1 MAAPTDA
8 RAPFAATEKPEST
21 VLDFTDVPSSGV
33 HDEKFYS
40 ADKPA
45 PIQHSQDV
53 FSAVPSMLL
62 WQAGKQQAQNA
73 FSIYANIDLLR
84 PYFHV
89 EPQEVRA
96 RILESFLPRWPSH
109 YAPLG
114 YGLSGHC
121 LALLLGN
128 AFHPVHSHL
137 FFYTVWL
144 LLGGPTAAKLSAAA
158 QWAIKALYIGEGGG
172 GRVAI
177 ESTTSSGARLVG
189 MDGTCVHSTCGL
201 QRGESAVRVRQRP
214 RFSAPAHHILRAFPS
229 RRLEPALDYQEMRNS
244 RPAEA
249 RQGGQGSS
257 HDARKREGSSSV
269 QTDECQGT
277 GTKMPVVHTLCLR
290 YALRDNARRVTQN
303 VVRIDCTAGQCTL
316 TNPADRS
323 APAKTFCFDGAY
335 DANST
340 TEQIYDDIVYPIVES
355 VSEGYNGTVFAYG
368 QTGCGKSF
376 SMQGTPRV
384 PQQKGIIPRSFEHVF
399 EAIAAADSSKYLVHA
414 SYLEIYNE
422 DVRDLLAEDTR
433 KRLDLKE
440 HPDKGVYVPGLSLVP
455 VHDVAT
461 CESVMERGW
470 RNRSVGST
478 LMNADSSRSH
488 SIFTIHLEQMELNA
502 RNNIRTGKLNLV
514 DLAGSERQ
522 AKTGASGE
530 RLREA
535 TKINLSLSAL
545 GNVISALVDGRS
557 KHIPYRDSKLTRLL
571 QDSLG
576 GNTRTLMLACISPA
590 DVNYDETLSTL
601 RYASRAKNIQNRPC
615 VNEDPKDALLR
626 EYRQELERLKQLLS
640 GASFMATPADACH
653 AGSIVRDARSPR
665 FPFFAPS
672 TDQPDNNSEVV
683 NQLKND
689 YEAQMTELRN
699 KYREEQESRAKLMMD
714 VEKMRS
720 QFQMQMQ
727 KVNNNHLQVEEPE
740 RWAEPVGT
748 PEDPEIRAPNA
759 SPCFGNQED
768 PASLAQMQARALE
781 RLRELQGRMLG
792 GEKKHDAEL
801 KARRAKRKSIAEKRI
816 RALAEALAK
825 VDDEE
830 RTLLPDYDDINE
842 ELKVKSSLIRKA
854 KRKIQTLEQEV
865 RDLQREFETERTD
878 YLETIRRQDQQLRLL
893 SQILDKVQP
902 CIRRD
907 SNYADLEAVK
917 AQSVWDQD
925 AQRWRLPELT
935 VQQTKLPP
943 AAGT

>member
-1 MAAPTDA
+1 MTQ
-8 RAPFAATEKPEST
+8 ES
-21 VLDFTDVPSSGV
+21 VKVVVRCRP
-33 HDEKFYS
+33 
-40 ADKPA
+40 
-45 PIQHSQDV
+45 
-53 FSAVPSMLL
+53 M
-62 WQAGKQQAQNA
+62 NA
-73 FSIYANIDLLR
+73 K
-84 PYFHV
+84 
-89 EPQEVRA
+89 E
-96 RILESFLPRWPSH
+96 
-109 YAPLG
+109 
-114 YGLSGHC
+114 
-121 LALLLGN
+121 
-128 AFHPVHSHL
+128 
-137 FFYTVWL
+137 
-144 LLGGPTAAKLSAAA
+144 
-158 QWAIKALYIGEGGG
+158 
-172 GRVAI
+172 
-177 ESTTSSGARLVG
+177 
-189 MDGTCVHSTCGL
+189 
-201 QRGESAVRVRQRP
+201 
-214 RFSAPAHHILRAFPS
+214 
-229 RRLEPALDYQEMRNS
+229 
-244 RPAEA
+244 
-249 RQGGQGSS
+249 
-257 HDARKREGSSSV
+257 RE
-269 QTDECQGT
+269 QKC
-277 GTKMPVVHTLCLR
+277 
-290 YALRDNARRVTQN
+290 QN
-303 VVRIDCTAGQCTL
+303 VVRIDCVAGQCTL

-335 DANST
+335 DPSST

-433 KRLDLKE
+433 RRLDLKE

-455 VHDVAT
+455 VHDVAS

-470 RNRSVGST
+470 RNRSVGAT

-522 AKTGASGE
+522 TKTGASGE

-640 GASFMATPADACH
+640 GGSFMATPSDATP
-653 AGSIVRDARSPR
+653 AEAASSATPEEL
-665 FPFFAPS
+665 
-672 TDQPDNNSEVV
+672 PDSNSEVV

-720 QFQMQMQ
+720 QFKMQMQ
-727 KVNNNHLQVEEPE
+727 QVEQNQREKDVSQEVNNNHLKVDEQETD
-740 RWAEPVGT
+740 RWAEPVAT
-748 PEDPEIRAPNA
+748 PEKPEIRAPNA

-768 PASLAQMQARALE
+768 PAIMAQMQAKALE

-792 GEKKHDAEL
+792 GEKKHDVEL

-830 RTLLPDYDDINE
+830 RTLLPDYDDINA
-842 ELKVKSSLIRKA
+842 ELKVKSSMIRKA

-943 AAGT
+943 AAGIQPGARVTQNTGDAPSLTASTFDASSQRNRPSFGSDFVNSILKKPHRQEELLNGVPEAPSNGVRAAAAFGGLVRAGQLAARLHRGAAAEIRASRSLPTTGVGKQYAWGTTGSENGEGALQRRPLQLESLDLDNLRRQPRTADRLAAAELLEWPT

>member
-1 MAAPTDA
+1 MTQ
-8 RAPFAATEKPEST
+8 ES
-21 VLDFTDVPSSGV
+21 VKVVVRCRP
-33 HDEKFYS
+33 
-40 ADKPA
+40 
-45 PIQHSQDV
+45 
-53 FSAVPSMLL
+53 M
-62 WQAGKQQAQNA
+62 NA
-73 FSIYANIDLLR
+73 K
-84 PYFHV
+84 
-89 EPQEVRA
+89 E
-96 RILESFLPRWPSH
+96 
-109 YAPLG
+109 
-114 YGLSGHC
+114 
-121 LALLLGN
+121 
-128 AFHPVHSHL
+128 
-137 FFYTVWL
+137 
-144 LLGGPTAAKLSAAA
+144 
-158 QWAIKALYIGEGGG
+158 
-172 GRVAI
+172 
-177 ESTTSSGARLVG
+177 
-189 MDGTCVHSTCGL
+189 
-201 QRGESAVRVRQRP
+201 
-214 RFSAPAHHILRAFPS
+214 
-229 RRLEPALDYQEMRNS
+229 
-244 RPAEA
+244 
-249 RQGGQGSS
+249 
-257 HDARKREGSSSV
+257 RE
-269 QTDECQGT
+269 QKC
-277 GTKMPVVHTLCLR
+277 
-290 YALRDNARRVTQN
+290 QN
-303 VVRIDCTAGQCTL
+303 VVRIDCAAGQCTL

-335 DANST
+335 DSNST

-376 SMQGTPRV
+376 SMQGAPRA

-455 VHDVAT
+455 VHDVSS

-470 RNRSVGST
+470 RNRSVGAT

-502 RNNIRTGKLNLV
+502 RNSIRTGKLNLV

-640 GASFMATPADACH
+640 GGSFMATPAASS
-653 AGSIVRDARSPR
+653 ATPEER
-665 FPFFAPS
+665 
-672 TDQPDNNSEVV
+672 PDSNSEVV

-720 QFQMQMQ
+720 LFQMQMQ
-727 KVNNNHLQVEEPE
+727 KVEQKHRDEEISE
-740 RWAEPVGT
+740 RKGDGVIT
-748 PEDPEIRAPNA
+748 D
-759 SPCFGNQED
+759 Q
-768 PASLAQMQARALE
+768 ASLVQMQARALE

-801 KARRAKRKSIAEKRI
+801 KAKRAKRKSMAEKRI

-865 RDLQREFETERTD
+865 RDLQREFESERTD
-878 YLETIRRQDQQLRLL
+878 YLETVRRQDQQLRLL

-925 AQRWRLPELT
+925 AQRWRLPEFT

-943 AAGT
+943 AAGM

>member
-1 MAAPTDA
+1 MTQ
-8 RAPFAATEKPEST
+8 ES
-21 VLDFTDVPSSGV
+21 VKVVVRCRP
-33 HDEKFYS
+33 
-40 ADKPA
+40 
-45 PIQHSQDV
+45 
-53 FSAVPSMLL
+53 M
-62 WQAGKQQAQNA
+62 NA
-73 FSIYANIDLLR
+73 K
-84 PYFHV
+84 
-89 EPQEVRA
+89 E
-96 RILESFLPRWPSH
+96 
-109 YAPLG
+109 
-114 YGLSGHC
+114 
-121 LALLLGN
+121 
-128 AFHPVHSHL
+128 
-137 FFYTVWL
+137 
-144 LLGGPTAAKLSAAA
+144 
-158 QWAIKALYIGEGGG
+158 
-172 GRVAI
+172 
-177 ESTTSSGARLVG
+177 
-189 MDGTCVHSTCGL
+189 
-201 QRGESAVRVRQRP
+201 
-214 RFSAPAHHILRAFPS
+214 
-229 RRLEPALDYQEMRNS
+229 
-244 RPAEA
+244 
-249 RQGGQGSS
+249 
-257 HDARKREGSSSV
+257 RE
-269 QTDECQGT
+269 QKC
-277 GTKMPVVHTLCLR
+277 
-290 YALRDNARRVTQN
+290 QN
-303 VVRIDCTAGQCTL
+303 VVRIDCAAGQCTL

-335 DANST
+335 DCNST

-376 SMQGTPRV
+376 SMQGA

-455 VHDVAT
+455 VHGVSS

-470 RNRSVGST
+470 RNRSVGAT

-640 GASFMATPADACH
+640 GGSFMATPAASS
-653 AGSIVRDARSPR
+653 ATPEER
-665 FPFFAPS
+665 
-672 TDQPDNNSEVV
+672 PDSNSEVV

-699 KYREEQESRAKLMMD
+699 KYREEQESRAQLMMD

-720 QFQMQMQ
+720 LFQMKMQ
-727 KVNNNHLQVEEPE
+727 KVEQKHRDEEISPE
-740 RWAEPVGT
+740 ASRKIIIQNRRT
-748 PEDPEIRAPNA
+748 ISNA
-759 SPCFGNQED
+759 S
-768 PASLAQMQARALE
+768 ALDDLKANAIFCYHLNLMLF

-801 KARRAKRKSIAEKRI
+801 KAKRAKRKSMAEKRI

-865 RDLQREFETERTD
+865 RDLQREFESERTD
-878 YLETIRRQDQQLRLL
+878 YLETVRRQDQQLRLL

-925 AQRWRLPELT
+925 GQRWRLPEFT

-943 AAGT
+943 AAGIQPGGRVAQNIGDTPSLTGSTFETSTHKNKPNFGSDFVNSILKKPHRQEELLNGMPDAPSNGVRAAFGGLVRAGQLAARLHRGAAAQIRATRSLPTTGVGKQYAWATSGSDEGEDSLLPRRPLQLESLDLDNLRREPRTASRMHASEMLEWPS

>member
-1 MAAPTDA
+1 M
-8 RAPFAATEKPEST
+8 S
-21 VLDFTDVPSSGV
+21 
-33 HDEKFYS
+33 
-40 ADKPA
+40 
-45 PIQHSQDV
+45 
-53 FSAVPSMLL
+53 
-62 WQAGKQQAQNA
+62 
-73 FSIYANIDLLR
+73 
-84 PYFHV
+84 
-89 EPQEVRA
+89 RA
-96 RILESFLPRWPSH
+96 RV
-109 YAPLG
+109 
-114 YGLSGHC
+114 GLSVLHATNEHHHTC
-121 LALLLGN
+121 DALTRRS
-128 AFHPVHSHL
+128 AFR
-137 FFYTVWL
+137 
-144 LLGGPTAAKLSAAA
+144 AAMT
-158 QWAIKALYIGEGGG
+158 Q
-172 GRVAI
+172 
-177 ESTTSSGARLVG
+177 ESVK
-189 MDGTCVHSTCGL
+189 VV
-201 QRGESAVRVRQRP
+201 VRCRP
-214 RFSAPAHHILRAFPS
+214 MNTK
-229 RRLEPALDYQEMRNS
+229 E
-244 RPAEA
+244 
-249 RQGGQGSS
+249 
-257 HDARKREGSSSV
+257 RE
-269 QTDECQGT
+269 QKCQS
-277 GTKMPVVHTLCLR
+277 
-290 YALRDNARRVTQN
+290 
-303 VVRIDCTAGQCTL
+303 VVRIDCVAGQCTL

-335 DANST
+335 DHNST

-455 VHDVAT
+455 VHDVAS

-470 RNRSVGST
+470 GNRSVGAT

-522 AKTGASGE
+522 TKTGASGE

-640 GASFMATPADACH
+640 GGSFMATPSDATP
-653 AGSIVRDARSPR
+653 AEAAS
-665 FPFFAPS
+665 S
-672 TDQPDNNSEVV
+672 TTPEELPDSNSEVV

-720 QFQMQMQ
+720 QFKMQMQ
-727 KVNNNHLQVEEPE
+727 QVEQNQREKDASNEASWKQREVYVNNNHLKVDEQETE

-748 PEDPEIRAPNA
+748 PEKPEIRAPNA

-768 PASLAQMQARALE
+768 PAILAQMQARALE
-781 RLRELQGRMLG
+781 RHTSVFPFAMLPKFFPCVLKKIKESVVAAPARNDKASVSETRVEWLACRFSRRLQELQGRMLG

-801 KARRAKRKSIAEKRI
+801 KARRAKRKGIAEKRI

-830 RTLLPDYDDINE
+830 RTMLPDYDDINA
-842 ELKVKSSLIRKA
+842 ELKVKSSMIRKA

-865 RDLQREFETERTD
+865 CDLQREFETERTD

-943 AAGT
+943 AAGIQPGARVTQNTGDAPSLASSTFDASSQRNRPSFGSDFVNSILKKPHRQEELLNGMPEAPSNGVRAAAALGGLVRAGQLAAKLHRGAAAEIRASRSLPTTGVGKQYAWGMVGNDNGEGALQRRPLQLESLDLDNLRRQPRTADRLAAAELLEWPT

>member
-1 MAAPTDA
+1 MAQ
-8 RAPFAATEKPEST
+8 ES
-21 VLDFTDVPSSGV
+21 VKVVVRCRP
-33 HDEKFYS
+33 
-40 ADKPA
+40 
-45 PIQHSQDV
+45 
-53 FSAVPSMLL
+53 M
-62 WQAGKQQAQNA
+62 NA
-73 FSIYANIDLLR
+73 K
-84 PYFHV
+84 
-89 EPQEVRA
+89 E
-96 RILESFLPRWPSH
+96 
-109 YAPLG
+109 
-114 YGLSGHC
+114 
-121 LALLLGN
+121 
-128 AFHPVHSHL
+128 
-137 FFYTVWL
+137 
-144 LLGGPTAAKLSAAA
+144 
-158 QWAIKALYIGEGGG
+158 
-172 GRVAI
+172 
-177 ESTTSSGARLVG
+177 
-189 MDGTCVHSTCGL
+189 
-201 QRGESAVRVRQRP
+201 
-214 RFSAPAHHILRAFPS
+214 
-229 RRLEPALDYQEMRNS
+229 
-244 RPAEA
+244 
-249 RQGGQGSS
+249 
-257 HDARKREGSSSV
+257 RE
-269 QTDECQGT
+269 QKC
-277 GTKMPVVHTLCLR
+277 
-290 YALRDNARRVTQN
+290 QN
-303 VVRIDCTAGQCTL
+303 VVRIDCAAGQCTL

-335 DANST
+335 DSNST
-340 TEQIYDDIVYPIVES
+340 TEQIYDDIVYPIS

-433 KRLDLKE
+433 KKLDLKE

-455 VHDVAT
+455 VHDVAS

-470 RNRSVGST
+470 RNRSVGAT

-640 GASFMATPADACH
+640 GGSFMATPVDATT
-653 AGSIVRDARSPR
+653 AASSATPEER
-665 FPFFAPS
+665 
-672 TDQPDNNSEVV
+672 PDSNSEVV

-727 KVNNNHLQVEEPE
+727 KVEQKHRDEEASQEVNNNHLKVEEPE
-740 RWAEPVGT
+740 TGRWAEPVGT

-768 PASLAQMQARALE
+768 PASLVQMQARALE

-801 KARRAKRKSIAEKRI
+801 KARRAKRKSMAEKRI

-893 SQILDKVQP
+893 SQILEKVQP

-925 AQRWRLPELT
+925 AQRWRLPEFT

-943 AAGT
+943 AAGIQPGGRAAPNIGDTPSLTVSTFETSTQKNRPNFGSDFVNSILKKPHRQEELLNGMPEAPSNGVRAAFGGLVRAGQLAARLHRGVAAEIRATRSLPTTGVGKQYAWGTLGSDEGEDNPASASASAAGVSRPGQPA

>member
-1 MAAPTDA
+1 MTQ
-8 RAPFAATEKPEST
+8 ES
-21 VLDFTDVPSSGV
+21 VKVVVRCRP
-33 HDEKFYS
+33 
-40 ADKPA
+40 
-45 PIQHSQDV
+45 
-53 FSAVPSMLL
+53 M
-62 WQAGKQQAQNA
+62 NA
-73 FSIYANIDLLR
+73 K
-84 PYFHV
+84 
-89 EPQEVRA
+89 E
-96 RILESFLPRWPSH
+96 
-109 YAPLG
+109 
-114 YGLSGHC
+114 
-121 LALLLGN
+121 
-128 AFHPVHSHL
+128 
-137 FFYTVWL
+137 
-144 LLGGPTAAKLSAAA
+144 
-158 QWAIKALYIGEGGG
+158 
-172 GRVAI
+172 
-177 ESTTSSGARLVG
+177 
-189 MDGTCVHSTCGL
+189 
-201 QRGESAVRVRQRP
+201 
-214 RFSAPAHHILRAFPS
+214 
-229 RRLEPALDYQEMRNS
+229 
-244 RPAEA
+244 
-249 RQGGQGSS
+249 
-257 HDARKREGSSSV
+257 RE
-269 QTDECQGT
+269 QKC
-277 GTKMPVVHTLCLR
+277 
-290 YALRDNARRVTQN
+290 QN
-303 VVRIDCTAGQCTL
+303 VVRIDCVAGQCTL

-335 DANST
+335 DSNST

-376 SMQGTPRV
+376 SMQGAPRA

-455 VHDVAT
+455 VHDVSS

-470 RNRSVGST
+470 RNRSVGAT

-502 RNNIRTGKLNLV
+502 RNSIRTGKLNLV

-640 GASFMATPADACH
+640 GGIVHGH
-653 AGSIVRDARSPR
+653 AGGVVCDARS
-665 FPFFAPS
+665 
-672 TDQPDNNSEVV
+672 NSEVV

-720 QFQMQMQ
+720 LFQMQMQ
-727 KVNNNHLQVEEPE
+727 KVEQNHRDEEISPEVNNNHLKVEEPQTG

-748 PEDPEIRAPNA
+748 PENPEIRAPNA

-768 PASLAQMQARALE
+768 QASLVQMQARALE

-801 KARRAKRKSIAEKRI
+801 KAKRAKRKSMAEKRI

-865 RDLQREFETERTD
+865 RDLQREFESERTD

-925 AQRWRLPELT
+925 AQRWRLPEFT

-943 AAGT
+943 AAGIQPGGRVAQNIGDTPSLTGSTFETSTHKNKPNFGSDFVNSILKKPHRQEELLNGMPDAPSNGVRAAFGGLVRAGQLAARLHRGAAAQTRATRSLPTTGVGKQYAWGTSGSDEGEDSLLPRRPLQLESLDLDNLRREPRTASGMHASELLEWPS

>member
-1 MAAPTDA
+1 MTQ
-8 RAPFAATEKPEST
+8 ES
-21 VLDFTDVPSSGV
+21 VKVVVRCRP
-33 HDEKFYS
+33 
-40 ADKPA
+40 
-45 PIQHSQDV
+45 
-53 FSAVPSMLL
+53 M
-62 WQAGKQQAQNA
+62 NA
-73 FSIYANIDLLR
+73 K
-84 PYFHV
+84 
-89 EPQEVRA
+89 E
-96 RILESFLPRWPSH
+96 
-109 YAPLG
+109 
-114 YGLSGHC
+114 
-121 LALLLGN
+121 
-128 AFHPVHSHL
+128 
-137 FFYTVWL
+137 
-144 LLGGPTAAKLSAAA
+144 
-158 QWAIKALYIGEGGG
+158 
-172 GRVAI
+172 
-177 ESTTSSGARLVG
+177 
-189 MDGTCVHSTCGL
+189 
-201 QRGESAVRVRQRP
+201 
-214 RFSAPAHHILRAFPS
+214 
-229 RRLEPALDYQEMRNS
+229 
-244 RPAEA
+244 
-249 RQGGQGSS
+249 
-257 HDARKREGSSSV
+257 RE
-269 QTDECQGT
+269 QKC
-277 GTKMPVVHTLCLR
+277 
-290 YALRDNARRVTQN
+290 QN
-303 VVRIDCTAGQCTL
+303 VVRIDCVAGQCTL

-335 DANST
+335 DPSST

-455 VHDVAT
+455 VHDVAS

-470 RNRSVGST
+470 RNRSVGAT

-522 AKTGASGE
+522 TKTE
-530 RLREA
+530 L
-535 TKINLSLSAL
+535 
-545 GNVISALVDGRS
+545 
-557 KHIPYRDSKLTRLL
+557 PDS
-571 QDSLG
+571 
-576 GNTRTLMLACISPA
+576 
-590 DVNYDETLSTL
+590 
-601 RYASRAKNIQNRPC
+601 
-615 VNEDPKDALLR
+615 
-626 EYRQELERLKQLLS
+626 
-640 GASFMATPADACH
+640 
-653 AGSIVRDARSPR
+653 
-665 FPFFAPS
+665 
-672 TDQPDNNSEVV
+672 NSEVV

-720 QFQMQMQ
+720 QFKMQMQ
-727 KVNNNHLQVEEPE
+727 QVEQNQREKDVSQEVNNNHLKVDEQETD
-740 RWAEPVGT
+740 RWAEPVAT
-748 PEDPEIRAPNA
+748 PEKPEIRAPNA

-768 PASLAQMQARALE
+768 PAIMAQMQARALE

-792 GEKKHDAEL
+792 GEKKHDVEL

-830 RTLLPDYDDINE
+830 RTLLPDYDDINA
-842 ELKVKSSLIRKA
+842 ELKVKSSMIRKA

-935 VQQTKLPP
+935 VQQMKLPP
-943 AAGT
+943 AAGIQPGARVTQNTGDAPSPTASTFDASSQRNRPSFGSDFVNSILKKPHRQEELLNGMPEAPSNGVRPAAAFGGLVRAGQLAARLHRGAAAEIRASRSLPTTGVGKQYAWGMTGSENGEGALQRRPLQLESLDLDNLRRQPRTADTLAAAELLEWPT

>member
-1 MAAPTDA
+1 MV
-8 RAPFAATEKPEST
+8 PFNA
-21 VLDFTDVPSSGV
+21 
-33 HDEKFYS
+33 
-40 ADKPA
+40 
-45 PIQHSQDV
+45 SQ
-53 FSAVPSMLL
+53 
-62 WQAGKQQAQNA
+62 
-73 FSIYANIDLLR
+73 
-84 PYFHV
+84 
-89 EPQEVRA
+89 
-96 RILESFLPRWPSH
+96 
-109 YAPLG
+109 
-114 YGLSGHC
+114 
-121 LALLLGN
+121 
-128 AFHPVHSHL
+128 
-137 FFYTVWL
+137 
-144 LLGGPTAAKLSAAA
+144 
-158 QWAIKALYIGEGGG
+158 
-172 GRVAI
+172 
-177 ESTTSSGARLVG
+177 
-189 MDGTCVHSTCGL
+189 
-201 QRGESAVRVRQRP
+201 
-214 RFSAPAHHILRAFPS
+214 
-229 RRLEPALDYQEMRNS
+229 
-244 RPAEA
+244 
-249 RQGGQGSS
+249 
-257 HDARKREGSSSV
+257 
-269 QTDECQGT
+269 
-277 GTKMPVVHTLCLR
+277 
-290 YALRDNARRVTQN
+290 
-303 VVRIDCTAGQCTL
+303 
-316 TNPADRS
+316 
-323 APAKTFCFDGAY
+323 
-335 DANST
+335 
-340 TEQIYDDIVYPIVES
+340 S

-455 VHDVAT
+455 VHDVAS

-470 RNRSVGST
+470 GNRSVGAT

-522 AKTGASGE
+522 TKTGSTANVNKKSWKHRVDDALNHTIAPKG
-530 RLREA
+530 REHA
-535 TKINLSLSAL
+535 TRVNT
-545 GNVISALVDGRS
+545 GS

-640 GASFMATPADACH
+640 GGSFMATPSDATP
-653 AGSIVRDARSPR
+653 AEAAS
-665 FPFFAPS
+665 S
-672 TDQPDNNSEVV
+672 TTPEELPDSNSEVV

-720 QFQMQMQ
+720 QFKMQMQ
-727 KVNNNHLQVEEPE
+727 QVEQNQREKDASNEASWKQREVNNNHLKVDEQETE

-748 PEDPEIRAPNA
+748 PEKPEIRAPNA

-768 PASLAQMQARALE
+768 PAILAQMQARALE
-781 RLRELQGRMLG
+781 RLQELQGRMLG

-801 KARRAKRKSIAEKRI
+801 KARRAKRKGIAEKRI

-830 RTLLPDYDDINE
+830 RTMLPDYDDINA
-842 ELKVKSSLIRKA
+842 ELKVKSSMIRKA

-865 RDLQREFETERTD
+865 CDLQREFETERTD

-943 AAGT
+943 AAGIQPGARVTQNTGDAPSLASSTFDASSQRNRPSFGSDFVNSILKKPHRQEELLIETTSKCVHLVLTPLVLTDGMPEAPSNGVRAAAALGGLVRAGQLAAKLHRGAAAEIRASRSLPTTGVGKQYAWGMVGNDNGEGALQRRPLQLESLDLDNLRRQPRTADRLAAAELLEWPT